1 MFEMQISG
9 VANSPKNT
17 TRQTTMFII
26 PKSILRIIPNL
37 RLGRSTLAG
46 ASGIVFAFSMTACG
60 QKNARIATHEVDGS
74 QAQRVTEIT
83 KMLSRSAPL
92 PGPLL
97 DAHFVEEKTGDGRLG
112 PSDFKSFYAL
122 TVAVADLPA
131 WKAALSKSKP
141 ANTFSNDAEIKRAAP
156 AKAEPW
162 WVNSADVGTLEFH
175 SPQSL
180 TGNANG
186 WVGIAADGKIY
197 IHVFTM

>member
-1 MFEMQISG
+1 MPMRLH
-9 VANSPKNT
+9 NSTKQSMIA
-17 TRQTTMFII
+17 TRK
-26 PKSILRIIPNL
+26 PNHRIATPRH
-37 RLGRSTLAG
+37 RLVTAVLAG
-46 ASGIVFAFSMTACG
+46 AMGLSVTLSMTACG
-60 QKNARIATHEVDGS
+60 RKHAQESVNEAEGS
-74 QAQRVTEIT
+74 QMERVARIT

-97 DAHFVEEKTGDGRLG
+97 DAHFVEEKTGDGQLG
-112 PSDFKSFYAL
+112 PSDFKAFYAL
-122 TVAVADLPA
+122 TVAAADLPA

-141 ANTFSNDAEIKRAAP
+141 VNTFSNDAEIKHAAP
-156 AKAEPW
+156 AKGEPR
-162 WVNSADVGTLEFH
+162 WVNEVDLGKLEFY